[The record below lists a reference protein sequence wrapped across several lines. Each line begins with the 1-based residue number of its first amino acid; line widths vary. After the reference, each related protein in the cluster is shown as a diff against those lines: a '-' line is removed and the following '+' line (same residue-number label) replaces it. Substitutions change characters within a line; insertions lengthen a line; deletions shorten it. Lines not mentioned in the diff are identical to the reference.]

1 MAGEKQETPWPIP
14 NFHFQARVGNTEIL
28 CQEVSGL
35 DSEVDVMEARNGSQP
50 SFPVVKMPGLKK
62 YSDITMKKG
71 MFKGDQALYDFF
83 TKIQMNTVEK
93 QTITI
98 SLIDSDLKTPLFIWT
113 LTNAFPKKVTG
124 ASMNAKTSEA
134 AIEEIV
140 WGHEGLAM
148 EAK

>member
-1 MAGEKQETPWPIP
+1 MAGEKQEAPWPIP
-14 NFHFQARVGNTEIL
+14 SFQFQVKIGKTEIA

-35 DSEVDVMEARNGSQP
+35 DSEVDVVEYRSGNSP
-50 SFPVVKMPGLKK
+50 NFTVSKMPGLKK

-71 MFKGDQALYDFF
+71 MFKGDQALYEFF
-83 TKIQMNTVEK
+83 TKIQMNTVER

-98 SLIDSDLKTPLFIWT
+98 ALIDSDLKTELFVWT
-113 LTNAFPKKVTG
+113 LNNAFPKKVTG
-124 ASMNAKTSEA
+124 ASMNGKTSEA

-140 WGHEGLAM
+140 WAHEGLKM